1 MMNFREIFNISY
13 SYIGII
19 IIGVIL
25 LLLFLLDGKGSIK
38 IIGGSFFVAGVLLFL
53 IYFFGNM
60 IVGSFSYKFFVEII
74 SDNFFNGIV
83 IASVISVLFG
93 GIGIGVYKYI
103 K

>member
-53 IYFFGNM
+53 IYFLAPNHLLSYFLNHL
-60 IVGSFSYKFFVEII
+60 SFISSFLKIII
-74 SDNFFNGIV
+74 SYRIYVCNNF
-83 IASVISVLFG
+83 
-93 GIGIGVYKYI
+93 VYI
-103 K
+103 L

>member
-1 MMNFREIFNISY
+1 MKWSQSFEIHIKKS
-13 SYIGII
+13 
-19 IIGVIL
+19 
-25 LLLFLLDGKGSIK
+25 LLDK
-38 IIGGSFFVAGVLLFL
+38 IV
-53 IYFFGNM
+53 
-60 IVGSFSYKFFVEII
+60 